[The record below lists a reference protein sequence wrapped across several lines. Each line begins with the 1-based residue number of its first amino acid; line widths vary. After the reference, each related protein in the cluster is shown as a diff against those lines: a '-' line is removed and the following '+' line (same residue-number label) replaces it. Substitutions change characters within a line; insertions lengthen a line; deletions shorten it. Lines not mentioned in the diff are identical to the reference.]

1 MFNASGAMH
10 GTGNG
15 VAGAS
20 TPAADHGERH
30 EDAAGT
36 IVPYVAAACTAIA
49 LANLAGWLTQ
59 TRALISIAP
68 GLPAMVPAT
77 TLLALLAA
85 AGLWLRWRWP
95 ARRGGAVLAAS
106 VIVASA
112 AIVACHLGGVAPPPF
127 RFADGGLESYATLS
141 SSLTASIFFM
151 LGLALLLSTGGRH
164 TMLGQCIAL
173 AVLLLALLNL
183 SGYMFRGTFLFR
195 ILPGRGT
202 SILTSTQLILL
213 ALGALFQRPRAGLMA
228 AVTGDLP
235 AARISRRLLVAA
247 FVIPVV
253 TGGGAVLAARY
264 GLYDAG
270 TALPLFVWTM
280 IVLFL
285 VIVWRFALRLLAVDV
300 ARSHAERELQ
310 GALRELR
317 AEHDRKD
324 IFLATLAHE
333 LRNPLA
339 PISAAAEVL
348 RHGGGKEAAERE
360 RIGAIVAT
368 QAANLV
374 SLVNDLLDVERVN
387 SGRIALDKHVLDLRD
402 AITGALE
409 QIRPLLARKRHDCQV
424 EAPPAP
430 VYVCGDLKR
439 LVQVVVNLLNNAAKY
454 TPPGGTIRV
463 RVATTTQT
471 VAVAIDD
478 NGIGIA
484 ADLLG
489 RVFEPYAQAELT
501 PDRAEGGL
509 GLGLSLVKRLT
520 ELHGGSVT
528 ASSAGA
534 GQGSRFTVTLPLMTV
549 PHRRS

>member
-1 MFNASGAMH
+1 MFDASGALPP
-10 GTGNG
+10 TGNG
-15 VAGAS
+15 LAVPS
-20 TPAADHGERH
+20 TPAAGNRERH
-30 EDAAGT
+30 AEAGGMIVRYIAA
-36 IVPYVAAACTAIA
+36 VCTAIA
-49 LANLAGWLTQ
+49 LGNVVGWLTG
-59 TRALISIAP
+59 TRTLISVAP

-77 TLLALLAA
+77 AFLGLLAA
-85 AGLWLRWRWP
+85 ASLWLCQRWP
-95 ARRGGAVLAAS
+95 AQRGRTALPAGVILVSAS
-106 VIVASA
+106 I
-112 AIVACHLGGVAPPPF
+112 IACHLGGTAPAPF

-141 SSLTASIFFM
+141 SSLTASMFLM
-151 LGLALLLSTGGRH
+151 LGVALLLSTGRRH
-164 TMLGQCIAL
+164 AMLAQCIAL

-183 SGYMFRGTFLFR
+183 SGYLFRGTFLFR

-213 ALGALFQRPRAGLMA
+213 AAGTLFLRPGAGLMA

-247 FVIPVV
+247 FVIPGV
-253 TGGGAVLAARY
+253 TGGGAALAAYY

-270 TALPLFVWTM
+270 AALPLFVWTM

-300 ARSHAERELQ
+300 ARSHAQRELQ

-348 RHGGGKEAAERE
+348 RHGGGQDAAERE

-387 SGRIALDKHVLDLRD
+387 SGRIALDKHVLDVCD
-402 AITGALE
+402 AIAGALD
-409 QIRPLLARKRHDCQV
+409 QVRPLLARKRHECQV
-424 EAPPAP
+424 KAPSTP

-463 RVATTTQT
+463 TVEPSART
-471 VAVAIDD
+471 VALTVED
-478 NGIGIA
+478 NGIGIP

-528 ASSAGA
+528 AHSDGA
-534 GQGSRFTVTLPLMTV
+534 GQGSRFTVTLPLMSV
-549 PHRRS
+549 VGRRD